1 MATGPFIAIAIFV
14 VIIVIAGFSCLVIP
28 PGKFDQ
34 TRLKTF
40 VTVFAGFSLLATIMF
55 YYLLIRLQVIQGDL
69 LSLRETQE
77 VQSTMH
83 QVVEKIKKSS
93 KIVPSFCAKLIPL
106 QFKGKVKREKT
117 SDHLERAVEK
127 HDLSTSIFGAF
138 QTAVLEYKF
147 VSEQEDFYNCTFLQ
161 WATSK
166 SLRKYWTL
174 SKISLIPK
182 TQTFGDLLFEYAPK
196 TNVHDVESYEKACHA
211 LKNDPRY
218 KCIFEK

>member
-1 MATGPFIAIAIFV
+1 
-14 VIIVIAGFSCLVIP
+14 
-28 PGKFDQ
+28 
-34 TRLKTF
+34 
-40 VTVFAGFSLLATIMF
+40 
-55 YYLLIRLQVIQGDL
+55 
-69 LSLRETQE
+69 
-77 VQSTMH
+77 MH